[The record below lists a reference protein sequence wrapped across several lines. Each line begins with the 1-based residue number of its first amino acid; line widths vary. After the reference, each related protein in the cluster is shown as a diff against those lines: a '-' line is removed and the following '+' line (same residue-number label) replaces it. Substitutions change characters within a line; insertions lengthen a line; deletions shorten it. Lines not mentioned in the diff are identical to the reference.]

1 MSESF
6 IKRIRAGA
14 VFGVIGLGLLG
25 GGGAFAQNE
34 AVGPS
39 LPTPPDLSGV
49 TVTAPR
55 TVEQNRD
62 GVTLQVVSMSVH
74 VPYGDLDMRSAAGVA
89 ELDKRV
95 AKAADYVCNSL
106 ASMYPNGYP
115 ETFFC
120 AKQAVSDAQ
129 PQLIKAKAP
138 G

>member
-1 MSESF
+1 MSASLA
-6 IKRIRAGA
+6 RRARPAA
-14 VFGVIGLGLLG
+14 VFGAIGLGLLC
-25 GGGAFAQNE
+25 GGAALAQNE
-34 AVGPS
+34 AVGPA
-39 LPTPPDLSGV
+39 LPTPSDLSGV

-55 TVEQNRD
+55 TIEQNRD

-74 VPYGDLDMRSAAGVA
+74 VPYGDLDMHSAAGAA

-95 AKAADYVCNSL
+95 TKAADYICNSL